1 MISLKQGSQI
11 PFPEKIFEQFEVSN
25 NTIYANVSVE
35 KVGNI
40 LKDFI
45 RIHNEPLFLILE
57 IPTNEKD
64 EQRNENGEIEISHKD
79 VYYLDGCSQEEAVD
93 ILNRYGTLL
102 IHDGLTTFGFGGHN
116 SNDEILF
123 GKYNIMT
130 VFSKDIN
137 GYIGF
142 FKNYNFEQVD
152 SLVTAWDT
160 FSEETYGTSTAI
172 TVDDTDIYAI
182 PELLKE
188 QGMYFAERR
197 EEY

>member
-1 MISLKQGSQI
+1 MINLKQGSQI
-11 PFPEKIFEQFEVSN
+11 PFPEKIFEQFEVSD

-35 KVGNI
+35 KVENI

-64 EQRNENGEIEISHKD
+64 EQQNENSEVEAFHKD

-116 SNDEILF
+116 SSDEILF

-130 VFSKDIN
+130 VFSKDKN
-137 GYIGF
+137 DYIDF
-142 FKNYNFEQVD
+142 FKKYNFEQVD
-152 SLVTAWDT
+152 SLLTAWDT
-160 FSEETYGTSTAI
+160 FSEETFGASTNI
-172 TVDDTDIYAI
+172 TVDDTNIYAI
-182 PELLKE
+182 PELLKG

-197 EEY
+197 ED